1 MRSHRYEEAVEVCRE
16 AIRVNPENQYLP
28 LVLGASLTEI
38 GHLDEAIDGLQ
49 SLTAV
54 EHPSYSWQ
62 VGLILTESLRKN
74 DQYIESLRVFENVH
88 PLHEN
93 PIFSYHIQEQ
103 TFLMAV
109 VALKVANRESQ
120 YVNFERQGDW
130 PRVYLQNVPEKKTAK
145 NRLHIDIAVKD
156 VDAAATWVEE
166 LGGSKLQTVE
176 ERGTRWTVMADLDG
190 NEFCLVTEE
199 E

>member
-1 MRSHRYEEAVEVCRE
+1 MCNDSTDREPAGRLYEIGVDVGDLDRA
-16 AIRVNPENQYLP
+16 AQFWSS
-28 LVLGASLTEI
+28 VLG
-38 GHLDEAIDGLQ
+38 
-49 SLTAV
+49 
-54 EHPSYSWQ
+54 
-62 VGLILTESLRKN
+62 
-74 DQYIESLRVFENVH
+74 
-88 PLHEN
+88 
-93 PIFSYHIQEQ
+93 
-103 TFLMAV
+103 
-109 VALKVANRESQ
+109 LKVANRESQ

-130 PRVYLQNVPEKKTAK
+130 PRVYLQKVPEKKTAK